1 MYFRHFSFQ
10 SHVLSF
16 SEYLNAMPSV
26 LVAGSER
33 REDKYKEI
41 YMTVEGTLYKLR
53 NLSRNSD
60 QVSVEFW
67 HYSFQERIIETKNEI
82 NIPRMNSLVR

>member
-1 MYFRHFSFQ
+1 MQ
-10 SHVLSF
+10 
-16 SEYLNAMPSV
+16 SV

-33 REDKYKEI
+33 REHKNKEI
-41 YMTVEGTLYKLR
+41 EMTVKGALCKLG

-82 NIPRMNSLVR
+82 NIP